1 MTKTM
6 SITEI
11 AGKMYELLEPLSS
24 EDRHKC
30 IKATMVFLG
39 EEIVGS
45 AKPST
50 HESSSAEN
58 NQPNGKHRPAIE
70 IANDF
75 GEKLKRW
82 MVKHQ
87 VDRGALDNLFHIEQE
102 VVELIADS
110 VPGRSKKDKTI
121 NCYLLV
127 GIKNLI
133 QNDEARFADKEAME
147 FCQRTLSYDKNN
159 HTAHRQALSSRASG
173 DRSSGFSLTVP
184 GLRDAAKLVK
194 EMGEGE

>member
-1 MTKTM
+1 MVKSM
-6 SITEI
+6 SITKI
-11 AGKMYELLEPLSS
+11 AGQMYELLEPLSS
-24 EDRHKC
+24 EDRQKC
-30 IKATMVFLG
+30 IKATLVFLG
-39 EEIVGS
+39 EEIAAGS
-45 AKPST
+45 KQAPVQKAEST
-50 HESSSAEN
+50 V
-58 NQPNGKHRPAIE
+58 NGSHRQVV
-70 IANDF
+70 DVRRDL
-75 GEKLKRW
+75 GEKLRRW

-87 VDRGALDNLFHIEQE
+87 IEQSFLDNLFHIEDE

-133 QNDEARFADKEAME
+133 QNDEAKFQDKEALE

-159 HTAHRQALSSRASG
+159 HTTHRQALSSRASG

-194 EMGEGE
+194 EMSEGE